1 MHVTEVAA
9 VDQRMGIV
17 WLRTAWGARERGG
30 DPLRVWE
37 SFKVYDAK
45 IHAAEAFMRILP
57 VETRN
62 GGWE

>member
-1 MHVTEVAA
+1 
-9 VDQRMGIV
+9 MGIV